1 MSTQTMFS
9 MKNISA
15 KKIAPIAI
23 ALTFIVG
30 GCSLETI
37 ASTTSSGREISSER
51 SNQVLVSSDRKSQIT
66 LPLGWQ
72 PEESLNALATLQA
85 SKRWNE
91 LYVIAHSFDKEN
103 FADIGLQE
111 YSDLFVELFQ
121 ENLMNPEVSGPTEV
135 TTINGYPAVQ
145 HEVRGTV
152 NNLNIVYLH
161 TIIETPENF
170 HEVVAWTSPSRF
182 DDYRAELQQVVQSFQ
197 EVPVAAST
205 QSSTQSS
212 TQPSTQFSTQIE

>member
-1 MSTQTMFS
+1 M
-9 MKNISA
+9 
-15 KKIAPIAI
+15 
-23 ALTFIVG
+23 
-30 GCSLETI
+30 
-37 ASTTSSGREISSER
+37 
-51 SNQVLVSSDRKSQIT
+51 SSDRKSQIT

-212 TQPSTQFSTQIE
+212 TQPSTQFSSQIE